1 MIEDFNQEIWLLSS
15 AIVVK
20 SLVKHPK
27 FIENLR
33 SINEMTEMLK
43 CAPLVNVV
51 SYEDDILLC
60 EDEVDSK

>member
-1 MIEDFNQEIWLLSS
+1 M
-15 AIVVK
+15 K